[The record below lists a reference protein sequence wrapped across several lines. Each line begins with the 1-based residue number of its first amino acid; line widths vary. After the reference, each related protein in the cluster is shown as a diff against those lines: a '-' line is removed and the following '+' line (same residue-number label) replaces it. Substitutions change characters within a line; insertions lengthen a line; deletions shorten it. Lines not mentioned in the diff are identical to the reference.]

1 MVYIASVVN
10 GIYTVWCLI
19 EATYY
24 DISDTGK
31 YYIRKGCVLEYKD
44 IIIIIKQAPLSS
56 ALGTRAEN
64 NDIPLCQFEMPI
76 HIWRALTNY
85 CINHHVC
92 TVAEMCFCQRSPFL
106 NVVSHFQ
113 KTNNIDCDAIRA
125 SCTIM
130 LCSALRYIILYM

>member
-1 MVYIASVVN
+1 MMSYRGNLLWYKWYGEVLYSKGLCFRAQR
-10 GIYTVWCLI
+10 
-19 EATYY
+19 YY
-24 DISDTGK
+24 
-31 YYIRKGCVLEYKD
+31 YYYQTRT
-44 IIIIIKQAPLSS
+44 LSS

-64 NDIPLCQFEMPI
+64 NGIPLCQFEMPI